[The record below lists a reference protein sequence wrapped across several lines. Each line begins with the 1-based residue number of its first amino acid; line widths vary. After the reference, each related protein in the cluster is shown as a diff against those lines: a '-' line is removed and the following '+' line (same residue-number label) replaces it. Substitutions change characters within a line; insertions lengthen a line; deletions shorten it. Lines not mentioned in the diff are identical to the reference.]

1 MTSNWLPCSLFECA
15 RMEREDGFQ
24 LRKKKTKRET
34 RRARKRKRTNTN
46 HKRPSTA
53 LIGGNS
59 ICSIQFAE
67 CGASLLSFSSS
78 FSIFIDLRAR
88 FHRLV
93 FTRSSSFHFLVISC
107 LLLLRGSMFGRWIR
121 FLGLHIR
128 FQVNIA
134 GFSN

>member
-1 MTSNWLPCSLFECA
+1 MCS
-15 RMEREDGFQ
+15 DGTGGRFSVEE
-24 LRKKKTKRET
+24 KKTKRET

-93 FTRSSSFHFLVISC
+93 FTRSSSFHFCIKYWRIKYWRKQYKLLPLLTVFSLNRSGYKAPINEC
-107 LLLLRGSMFGRWIR
+107 LL
-121 FLGLHIR
+121 
-128 FQVNIA
+128 A
-134 GFSN
+134 GVYPS